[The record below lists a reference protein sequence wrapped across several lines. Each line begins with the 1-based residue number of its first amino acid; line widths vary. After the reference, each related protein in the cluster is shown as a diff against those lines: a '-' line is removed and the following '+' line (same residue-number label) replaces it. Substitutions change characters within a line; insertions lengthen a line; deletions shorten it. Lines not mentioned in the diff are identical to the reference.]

1 MNTTPFFV
9 DLTNYLTDTIP
20 VIEPTAVIVHDVAF
34 AGAWTVA
41 GDVDGDGQTEL
52 VTARL
57 WEKDDV
63 HATATV
69 SVCRL
74 DGSVLW
80 TWGNPGDG
88 VAALHNDA
96 ACQIYDWDRD
106 GRQEVVIV
114 THTDVI
120 MLDGA
125 TGAEKFRFET
135 PGRDAADCIA
145 FANLSDGVGA
155 DIIIKNRYHKIWAY
169 NWHGKHLWEIEYPAG
184 MKTAHQPFV
193 INIDNDGYDEVIVG
207 YALLNH
213 KGKIVWSLNSD
224 ALKIGQGHLD
234 CARVLRRGQE
244 PEDWRLVLTCCGD
257 NALLCL
263 DGNGELVWE
272 HRGQHFESINV
283 GHFIPGDESKQILV
297 DIDHRTPGKS
307 PQQIFNEDGKLLG
320 EINSIYG
327 RIHPLI
333 KWGDMSTEHIVACE
347 DRLLVSGATGEPLS
361 RLATPMPD
369 GVKFEQQERA
379 LEHINRGAFHLIGQT
394 GNIFGNGRQ
403 DLMLSTNP
411 GGVIWL
417 YDNPGEKSQDLP
429 LGTGENVTL
438 Y

>member
-1 MNTTPFFV
+1 MNNLPYFV
-9 DLTNYLTDTIP
+9 DLANFSTDNLP
-20 VIEPTAVIVHDVAF
+20 VIEPTAVITPSPDF
-34 AGAWTVA
+34 AGAWTIA
-41 GDVDGDGQTEL
+41 GDINGDGKAEL
-52 VTARL
+52 VMARL

-69 SVCRL
+69 CACRL

-106 GRQEVVIV
+106 GQQEVVIV

-120 MLDGA
+120 MLDGSS
-125 TGAEKFRFET
+125 GCEKYRFAT
-135 PGRDAADCIA
+135 PGRDSADCIV
-145 FANLSDGVGA
+145 FAHLSDGEGA

-169 NWHGKHLWEIEYPAG
+169 NWQGKQLWEIDNPAG
-184 MKTAHQPFV
+184 MKTAHQPFIV
-193 INIDNDGYDEVIVG
+193 NIDKDGYDEVIAG
-207 YALLNH
+207 YAMLNH

-234 CARVLRRGQE
+234 CVRVLRQGKE
-244 PEDWRLVLTCCGD
+244 PEDWRLVLSCCSD
-257 NALLCL
+257 DALLCL
-263 DGNGELVWE
+263 DGNGELIWE
-272 HRGQHFESINV
+272 NRGLHFESVCIGNL
-283 GHFIPGDESKQILV
+283 IPGDESMQILV

-307 PQQIFNEDGKLLG
+307 PLQIFSEKGKMIG

-333 KWGDMSTEHIVACE
+333 KWDDLSTDKIVACE
-347 DRLLVSGATGEPLS
+347 DRLLVSGADGQPLARFS
-361 RLATPMPD
+361 TPLPA
-369 GVKFEQQERA
+369 GVIFEQEERP
-379 LEHINRGAFHLIGQT
+379 LEHLNRGDYHLIGHT
-394 GNIFGNGRQ
+394 GNIFGNGCQ
-403 DLMLSTNP
+403 DIMFTTNP

-417 YDNPGEKSQDLP
+417 YENPGKISQGLP